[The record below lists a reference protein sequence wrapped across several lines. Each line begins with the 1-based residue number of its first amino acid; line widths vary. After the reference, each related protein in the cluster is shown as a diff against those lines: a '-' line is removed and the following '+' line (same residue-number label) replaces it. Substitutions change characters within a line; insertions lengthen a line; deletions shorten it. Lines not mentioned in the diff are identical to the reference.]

1 MLDQA
6 LINLVRNAAN
16 ALADTQDARITVNA
30 YTDGKQRTV
39 LEVQDNG
46 PGVPEDL
53 AEKIFIPFFTT
64 QTQGSGVGLA
74 LVRYIML
81 SHGGK
86 AVCDRNESG
95 GASFRLIF

>member
-1 MLDQA
+1 
-6 LINLVRNAAN
+6 
-16 ALADTQDARITVNA
+16 LARKARIH

-46 PGVPEDL
+46 PGASEDL
-53 AEKIFIPFFTT
+53 AEKIFLPFFTT
-64 QTQGSGVGLA
+64 QTHGSGVGLA

-86 AVCDRNESG
+86 AFCSKNELG
-95 GASFRLIF
+95 GASFCLIF